1 MTKIVKADGSV
12 EPFKESKLRTSL
24 KNSGAAPGEIEDIL
38 TRIENDLYEGITTE
52 EIYRKAFAYLRDTDA
67 PPIAARYSLRRA
79 LFGLGPTGFPFEDF
93 RGRIFE
99 AEGYTVTTGTI
110 IEGKCVAHEL
120 DVAAYKEDHAFV
132 AEAKFHARPGIK
144 SDLQVALYCYARKL
158 DLEEQKI
165 CFEDYCGIK
174 DFMIVTNTKFT
185 STAKRYAECVGLQLL
200 GWDYPRHANLHDR
213 IKATG
218 LYPITVLQTLTE
230 GQKRMLIEKSA
241 IVCSDLAEKPHILR
255 HIHLSEQK
263 VEAVLSEVRQLCAKT

>member
-1 MTKIVKADGSV
+1 MIKIVKADGSV

-24 KNSGAAPGEIEDIL
+24 KNAGADPKEVTDIL
-38 TRIENDLYEGITTE
+38 SRIERELYEGMTTE
-52 EIYRKAFAYLRDTDA
+52 EIYRKAFTYLKETETM
-67 PPIAARYSLRRA
+67 PVTARYSLRRA

-93 RGRIFE
+93 LGRLFE

-110 IEGKCVAHEL
+110 IEGKCVPHEL
-120 DVAAYKEDHAFV
+120 DVAAYKDDHAFV

-165 CFEDYCGIK
+165 CVDDHCGIRE
-174 DFMIVTNTKFT
+174 FMIITNTKFT
-185 STAKRYAECVGLQLL
+185 SMAKRYAECTGLTLL
-200 GWDYPRHANLHDR
+200 GWDYPRKGNLHDR

-218 LYPITVLQTLTE
+218 LYPITVLQTLSSA
-230 GQKRMLIEKSA
+230 QKRALIEKNV

-255 HIHLSEQK
+255 HIHVSERK
-263 VEAVLSEVRQLCAKT
+263 VQAVLSEVRQLCAQT